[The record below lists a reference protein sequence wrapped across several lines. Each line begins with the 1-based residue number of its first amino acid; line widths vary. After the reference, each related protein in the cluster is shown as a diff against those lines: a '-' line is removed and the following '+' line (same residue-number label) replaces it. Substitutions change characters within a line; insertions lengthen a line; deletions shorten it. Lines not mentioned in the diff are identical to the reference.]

1 MNLALLFELSPKH
14 INFQNTTKQFVE
26 GYAMSGSPDAKYKVR
41 GNTVREKIINF
52 LGDSDEE
59 VSTIEI
65 YDALK
70 GKYTT
75 IKAILNQMRKRGE
88 IVMVKQWTA
97 NECATW
103 RLP

>member
-14 INFQNTTKQFVE
+14 INFQNTTRQVVE

-52 LGDSDEE
+52 LGDSEE
-59 VSTIEI
+59 DVSTIEI

-88 IVMVKQWTA
+88 IVMVKQWTSSD
-97 NECATW
+97 CATW